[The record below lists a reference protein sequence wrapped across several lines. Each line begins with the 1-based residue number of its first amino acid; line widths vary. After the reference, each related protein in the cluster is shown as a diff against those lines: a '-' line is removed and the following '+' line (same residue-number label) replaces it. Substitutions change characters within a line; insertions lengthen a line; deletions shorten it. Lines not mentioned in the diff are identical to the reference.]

1 MQNVVVGTCM
11 GSSMV
16 ILLSLKLFFFFQDPI
31 KTFKV
36 YSTIVHDVLC
46 HHANWSPKYYISL
59 RDVFTHQYR
68 LFFVNIPSNFS
79 HQKLYLQF
87 GTMSIKI
94 SSFLKRYPPVEG
106 HPWAGSLKY
115 SIWKSGKVLV
125 SLHVRSPL
133 VDLTNP
139 GSEIL
144 WWPLNKIPRAFLL
157 SLVFGIRNDLH
168 SETRLHYL
176 KFVLPMH
183 CPAL

>member
-1 MQNVVVGTCM
+1 MGGMSETCLQSDSKLPLVETNE
-11 GSSMV
+11 GFFPILFNLVEIVSSFVNRTSVKPLCDNTCREIILKQCGFIAKCGCRDMHGFFNGDFV
-16 ILLSLKLFFFFQDPI
+16 IFKTVFFFQDPI

-68 LFFVNIPSNFS
+68 LFFGNIPSNFS

-106 HPWAGSLKY
+106 HP
-115 SIWKSGKVLV
+115 
-125 SLHVRSPL
+125 
-133 VDLTNP
+133 
-139 GSEIL
+139 
-144 WWPLNKIPRAFLL
+144 
-157 SLVFGIRNDLH
+157 
-168 SETRLHYL
+168 
-176 KFVLPMH
+176 
-183 CPAL
+183 

>member
-16 ILLSLKLFFFFQDPI
+16 ILLSLKLFFFQDPI

-68 LFFVNIPSNFS
+68 LFFGNIPSNFS

-144 WWPLNKIPRAFLL
+144 WWPLKKIPRAFLL
-157 SLVFGIRNDLH
+157 SLVFGIRNNLH